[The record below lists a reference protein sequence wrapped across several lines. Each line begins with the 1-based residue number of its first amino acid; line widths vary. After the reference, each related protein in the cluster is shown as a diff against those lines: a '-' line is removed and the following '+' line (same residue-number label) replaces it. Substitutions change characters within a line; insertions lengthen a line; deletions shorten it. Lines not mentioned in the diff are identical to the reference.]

1 MSTYR
6 DPRFLSRLR
15 FEELL
20 DDVERERPLREVVT
34 RIGAARAA
42 RMAFGIVALAGAA
55 FVVEAAIAGRGTDGS
70 GALSELLL
78 ASWAAAIVAWLL
90 ARVIAPRVVR
100 RTLAYPA
107 PTGDVDV
114 DVARLEGR
122 PLLPSPTRWAWA
134 GAALPMAA
142 VSLLA
147 PLTLHLAFWALF
159 VRSTAEMLGE
169 FDPWIVYGLALVG
182 QAHVVLA
189 LYACRHAQRLLEAPL
204 GHVDEIG
211 GAWRALGVTVFASA
225 FPGVVIFSVPP
236 LLTAVTGAL
245 FVPALFSAMKRVVIA
260 ERRELAAS
268 AGCV

>member
-1 MSTYR
+1 VSTYR
-6 DPRFLSRLR
+6 DPRLSSRLR

-20 DDVERERPLREVVT
+20 EDVERERPLRESAI
-34 RIGAARAA
+34 RIGARRLARV
-42 RMAFGIVALAGAA
+42 AFGVVALGGAA
-55 FVVEAAIAGRGTDGS
+55 LVVEAAIAGRGTDRS

-78 ASWAAAIVAWLL
+78 ASWATAIVAWLL
-90 ARVIAPRVVR
+90 ARAIAPLVVR
-100 RTLAYPA
+100 RVLACPA
-107 PTGDVDV
+107 LTGDVEL

-122 PLLPSPTRWAWA
+122 PLLPSPTRWAWV
-134 GAALPMAA
+134 GAALPMAG

-147 PLTLHLAFWALF
+147 PLTLHLAFWAFF
-159 VRSTAEMLGE
+159 VRSTADMLGD

-189 LYACRHAQRLLEAPL
+189 LYACRQAQRLVEAPL
-204 GHVDEIG
+204 TTVDQVG

-245 FVPALFSAMKRVVIA
+245 FVPALFSAMKRVVVV
-260 ERRELAAS
+260 ERRELAAV
-268 AGCV
+268 GLV